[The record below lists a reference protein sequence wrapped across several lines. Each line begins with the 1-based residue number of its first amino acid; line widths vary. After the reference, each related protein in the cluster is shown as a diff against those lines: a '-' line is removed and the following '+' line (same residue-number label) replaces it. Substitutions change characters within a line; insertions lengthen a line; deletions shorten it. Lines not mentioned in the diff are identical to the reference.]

1 MIIFF
6 PKNKMNKLIV
16 LFTSLLVLFI
26 LLGTSFS
33 IPEKLWI
40 SSKNAKLKS
49 EKSSSSKTVAILI
62 IGAELSVIA
71 FEKRWYNV
79 ETKNGETGW
88 IYRGKVSESKPDTPG
103 DEKEGGGL
111 GGILDNIAGSNIQ
124 ANASD
129 TSRSIR
135 GLSPEAEEYS
145 KQTGKSKEVLTA
157 LDSVLELEVH
167 DDEIEQFLKNGEIGE
182 YAE

>member
-6 PKNKMNKLIV
+6 TKNKMNKL
-16 LFTSLLVLFI
+16 TVLFI
-26 LLGTSFS
+26 SLLALFIFSGTSFS
-33 IPEKLWI
+33 MPEKLWI
-40 SSKNAKLKS
+40 SSINAKLKS
-49 EKSSSSKTVAILI
+49 EKSSSSKTVANLK
-62 IGAELSVIA
+62 IGTELSVIA

-79 ETKNGETGW
+79 ETKNGEIGW
-88 IYRGKVSESKPDTPG
+88 IYRGKVSESKPDAPG
-103 DEKEGGGL
+103 DEEEGGL

-145 KQTGKSKEVLTA
+145 EQTGKPQEVLTA
-157 LDSVLELEVH
+157 LDSVLELKVH
-167 DDEIEQFLKNGEIGE
+167 NDEIEQFLKNGEIGE
-182 YAE
+182 YAK